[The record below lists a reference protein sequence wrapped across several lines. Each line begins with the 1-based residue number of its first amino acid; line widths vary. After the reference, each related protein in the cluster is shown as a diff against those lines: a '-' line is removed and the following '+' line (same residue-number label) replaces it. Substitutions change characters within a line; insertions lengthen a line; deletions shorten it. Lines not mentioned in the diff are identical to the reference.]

1 MLAVKVKVRGRDY
14 MIHILETVLRTGMAS
29 GNEGKG
35 NLSHF
40 IGVFFFSTGNNNGS
54 GNVSDNHLNV
64 SCGPRAVLGVLCL
77 FFSLNPAAA
86 QRGKCWTLGMA
97 FTEKKTEAR
106 RRSRA

>member
-40 IGVFFFSTGNNNGS
+40 IGVFF
-54 GNVSDNHLNV
+54 
-64 SCGPRAVLGVLCL
+64 L
-77 FFSLNPAAA
+77 FN
-86 QRGKCWTLGMA
+86 R
-97 FTEKKTEAR
+97 
-106 RRSRA
+106 